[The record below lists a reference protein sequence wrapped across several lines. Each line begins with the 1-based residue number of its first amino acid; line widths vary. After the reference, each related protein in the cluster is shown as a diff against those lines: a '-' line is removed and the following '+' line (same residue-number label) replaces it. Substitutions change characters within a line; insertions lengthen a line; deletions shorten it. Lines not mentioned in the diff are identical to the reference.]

1 MNRCAANGMVF
12 MGRPMDKRTIQAIV
26 VVLIVAGLCVG
37 LFFLFFEKAERQI
50 ETFGCAEA
58 RRNPFLAASKFL
70 DKAGIPASSSNQRE
84 FLNELPPVQDMILIH
99 KPGSNYPEDRQDQ
112 IVAWVE
118 SGGTLVV
125 NNNFSGQNGYQLL
138 ERFGIFFQLPDSD
151 KDTASKKDKS
161 KESHSDDDSK
171 DNDECKCSEK
181 ETIDDIFYGKEMA
194 LAFSSARALPLL
206 ESSSHAMTS
215 FVGKYG
221 AHILQ
226 KSVGDG
232 QLIVVSDDRFLQNS
246 MIGENDHAYFLLK
259 LSENQNKVWILY
271 NSIMPSM
278 MKLVFTKMP
287 YMVVSLGILIIF
299 TFLFL
304 TIRIGPLYPLND
316 YSNRNIIEHLLSAGH
331 FVRKKD
337 RSNQQIKKSRDTL
350 EKKIATKYLYF
361 PKKKRTEQIQLI
373 SKWAQMPVTDVL
385 TALDLPVKTTSE
397 YIKTTMLI
405 KKIEDEIIA
414 NYK

>member
-1 MNRCAANGMVF
+1 MNRCAANGMAF

-37 LFFLFFEKAERQI
+37 LFFLFFEKAQRQI
-50 ETFGCAEA
+50 ETFGSAEA

-118 SGGTLVV
+118 SGGTLVI

-151 KDTASKKDKS
+151 KDTASKKDKR
-161 KESHSDDDSK
+161 EERHSDDDSK
-171 DNDECKCSEK
+171 DKDECKCSEK
-181 ETIDDIFYGKEMA
+181 ETIDDIFYGKELA
-194 LAFSSARALPLL
+194 LAFSSAKALPLL
-206 ESSSHAMTS
+206 ESSSHAMIS

-232 QLIVVSDDRFLQNS
+232 QLIVLSDDRFLQNS

-259 LSENQNKVWILY
+259 LSENQEKVWILY
-271 NSIMPSM
+271 NSIMPSLM
-278 MKLVFTKMP
+278 TLVLTKMP